1 MHTIRGFFVKSG
13 LFLNFCLTFS
23 GLFPI
28 PWPHLVARLQAENKF
43 TKCKIQ
49 RIRKIKDYYIQQTI
63 TKWKTMEKGKV
74 KKNPQKQPTV
84 TKKTVNK
91 TFHMKLNDTK
101 TSSHGTKANNSSQYS
116 QENTFAIVSFLIK
129 LQVAQVF
136 SCEFCEISKN
146 NFFIEHFCWLLLKWS
161 WNKKYV
167 VILDD
172 SITKLLNGWEMT
184 KRIQSD
190 CKIYVKSFSGATVSC
205 MEDYMKPSIRNSPEH
220 FILHVGTNDLYS
232 EKSSKVLQ
240 LGVGSVIYN
249 FPYLIKLC
257 LFLPQNLANDTCLM
271 ST

>member
-1 MHTIRGFFVKSG
+1 
-13 LFLNFCLTFS
+13 
-23 GLFPI
+23 
-28 PWPHLVARLQAENKF
+28 
-43 TKCKIQ
+43 
-49 RIRKIKDYYIQQTI
+49 
-63 TKWKTMEKGKV
+63 
-74 KKNPQKQPTV
+74 
-84 TKKTVNK
+84 
-91 TFHMKLNDTK
+91 MKLNDTK

-116 QENTFAIVSFLIK
+116 HENTFAIVSFLIK
-129 LQVAQVF
+129 LQVTQVF
-136 SCEFCEISKN
+136 SCKFCEISKN
-146 NFFIEHFCWLLLKWS
+146 KFFIEILWWLLMKWS
-161 WNKKYV
+161 WNKKYM

-172 SITKLLNGWEMT
+172 IITKLLNGWELA
-184 KRIQSD
+184 KGIQSD

>member
-1 MHTIRGFFVKSG
+1 MHTIRGFFCKIRA
-13 LFLNFCLTFS
+13 FLIFFFTFS
-23 GLFPI
+23 SLSPI
-28 PWPHLVARLQAENKF
+28 PWPHLVGRLQAENKF

-129 LQVAQVF
+129 LQVTQVF
-136 SCEFCEISKN
+136 CCKFCEISKN
-146 NFFIEHFCWLLLKWS
+146 NCFIEHLWWLLMKWS

-167 VILDD
+167 VILDGN
-172 SITKLLNGWEMT
+172 ITKLLNGWEMA
-184 KRIQSD
+184 KRIESD

-220 FILHVGTNDLYS
+220 FILHVGTNDL
-232 EKSSKVLQ
+232 
-240 LGVGSVIYN
+240 
-249 FPYLIKLC
+249 
-257 LFLPQNLANDTCLM
+257 
-271 ST
+271 